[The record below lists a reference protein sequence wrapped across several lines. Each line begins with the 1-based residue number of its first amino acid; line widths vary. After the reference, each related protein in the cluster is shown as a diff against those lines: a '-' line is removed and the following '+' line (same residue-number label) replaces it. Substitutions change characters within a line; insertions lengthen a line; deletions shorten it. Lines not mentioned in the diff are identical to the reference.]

1 MNPAVTLALTAPR
14 GIPTGG
20 PYTNLGLLVRG
31 ATQSDRVGSMFLIL
45 TAVTLLAFATA
56 TVEAVTPAPPN
67 ATRPFAAPLPATPLA
82 KPLVFNGGFGDYRI
96 GHFHAGFD
104 LGTGR
109 KVGRPVLAPEA
120 GWVERVR
127 SSGVGY
133 GRSIYLRTSDGR
145 TLQLGHLDAFA
156 SPLAEYVRH
165 AQDSTGQYE
174 QDLSP
179 SPGQFQVRADEIIAW
194 SGESGAGG
202 PHLHF
207 EIRREDVAYH
217 PQRAGL
223 VVADDVPPKLATLT
237 LEPLDDSSIA
247 GGRSGPFTIALSSRD
262 TVSAIGRFRAIVR
275 ASDRLP
281 NGTEDT
287 VAWAVGIEWDGRRTE
302 CRFDS
307 ISWATDMPEEEYVY
321 DSGRVTGGK
330 GVLLWSPP
338 RFRPRVLRADASRGE
353 EAGTITIRPG
363 DPPRALE
370 VWARDL
376 GGGVAARRLILRLA
390 APPPRA
396 FPGWWRGK
404 EPWSG
409 TSVSFA
415 SLPGGFL
422 RLTVPAAAAKQGP
435 DLQLGAEARRATRVP
450 GGWSATFAVPVSAAA
465 RTVRL
470 PLALRGAGSAKTPRA
485 RGGFVWARRE
495 RSGTGFELA
504 DTRRTL
510 RVGFAP
516 GALFEDAIVLA
527 YAQPRGRA
535 SGLVALGEPWQV
547 EPSRHPLRVPA
558 RVWLAAPKSA
568 SLDRVGVY
576 RLDSGGWTWIG
587 ADRDSVA
594 RTVSGNSWKLGRF
607 ALFRDT
613 VGPRVALLR
622 PPARTVGRPYSRW
635 AVEAKV
641 MENGSGID
649 TRASWFEVD
658 GRRVPTEWD
667 PEAGRLR
674 WRPARPPKRGKHSVL
689 IVATDR
695 SGNRTR
701 TRGSF

>member
-1 MNPAVTLALTAPR
+1 MPKPFIKFMAAIAIVL
-14 GIPTGG
+14 
-20 PYTNLGLLVRG
+20 LLVAPAMLHG
-31 ATQSDRVGSMFLIL
+31 A
-45 TAVTLLAFATA
+45 APFAPTA
-56 TVEAVTPAPPN
+56 TTQ
-67 ATRPFAAPLPATPLA
+67 RPFAAPLADTPLA

-109 KVGRPVLAPEA
+109 KVGSPVLAPER
-120 GWVERVR
+120 GWIERVR

-133 GRSIYLRTSDGR
+133 GRSIYLRTPDGR

-156 SPLAEYVRH
+156 GPLAQYVRH

-174 QDLSP
+174 QDLWP
-179 SPGQFQVRADEIIAW
+179 SPGQFPVRAGETIAW
-194 SGESGAGG
+194 SGQSGAGG

-223 VVADDVPPKLATLT
+223 VVVDSAPPTLATLI
-237 LEPLDDSSIA
+237 LEPLDASSTV
-247 GGRSGPFTIALSSRD
+247 GGRSGPLSISLSGRD
-262 TVSAIGRFRAIVR
+262 TVSAIGRLRAVVR

-281 NGTEDT
+281 NGTEGT
-287 VAWAVGIEWDGRRTE
+287 VPWSVGIEWNGRRTE

-307 ISWATDMPEEEYVY
+307 VSWATDMPEEEYVY

-330 GVLLWSPP
+330 GLVLWSP
-338 RFRPRVLRADASRGE
+338 REFRPRVLRSDASGRE

-376 GGGVAARRLILRLA
+376 GGGVAARRVVLRPDR
-390 APPPRA
+390 APPREA
-396 FPGWWRGK
+396 PGWWRGR

-409 TSVSFA
+409 SLISFA

-422 RLTVPAAAAKQGP
+422 RLTVPAASGKNGV
-435 DLQLGAEARRATRVP
+435 DLQLGAVARHATRAST
-450 GGWSATFAVPVSAAA
+450 GWSATFAVPESASA

-470 PLALRGAGSAKTPRA
+470 ALAVRAIGPARTSSPL
-485 RGGFVWARRE
+485 GGLIWARRE
-495 RSGTGFELA
+495 RSGSRFELTDA
-504 DTRRTL
+504 TRTL

-516 GALFEDAIVLA
+516 GALFEDATVLT
-527 YAQPRGRA
+527 YARPRSKA
-535 SGLVALGEPWQV
+535 SGLVAVGDSWQV

-558 RVWLAAPKSA
+558 RVSIARPAGA
-568 SLDRVGVY
+568 SLDGIGLY
-576 RLDSGGWTWIG
+576 RLDSGGWQWIG
-587 ADRDSVA
+587 GDRDSA
-594 RTVSGNSWKLGRF
+594 TGAIAGNSWRLGRF
-607 ALFRDT
+607 GLFRDT
-613 VGPRVALLR
+613 VAPRVVLMK
-622 PPARTVGRPYSRW
+622 PPARTASRPYSRW
-635 AVEAKV
+635 AVEASIV
-641 MENGSGID
+641 ENGSGID
-649 TRASWFEVD
+649 ARSSWFEVD

-674 WRPARPPKRGKHSVL
+674 WRPGRLPERGKHAVL

-695 SGNRTR
+695 SGNQSR

>member
-1 MNPAVTLALTAPR
+1 MRLTFAV
-14 GIPTGG
+14 
-20 PYTNLGLLVRG
+20 
-31 ATQSDRVGSMFLIL
+31 
-45 TAVTLLAFATA
+45 VTLLVLALATA
-56 TVEAVTPAPPN
+56 TAEAATPAPPT
-67 ATRPFAAPLPATPLA
+67 ATTPFAAPLPAAPLA

-120 GWVERVR
+120 GQIERVR
-127 SSGVGY
+127 CSGVGY
-133 GRSIYLRTSDGR
+133 GRSIYLRTPDGR

-156 SPLAEYVRH
+156 GKLAGYVRH

-174 QDLSP
+174 QDLFP
-179 SPGQFQVRADEIIAW
+179 APGRFQVRAGEIIAW

-207 EIRREDVAYH
+207 EIRRGDVAYH

-223 VVADDVPPKLATLT
+223 VVGDDVPPTLATLT
-237 LEPLDDSSIA
+237 LEPLDDASMA
-247 GGRSGPFTIALSSRD
+247 GGRTGPFTIALAGRD
-262 TVSAIGRFRAIVR
+262 TVVAIGRLRAIVR

-287 VAWAVGIEWDGRRTE
+287 VPWSVGIEWDGHDTE

-307 ISWATDMPEEEYVY
+307 VSWATDMPEEDYVY
-321 DSGRVTGGK
+321 DSGRVTGDK
-330 GVLLWSPP
+330 GVVLWSPP
-338 RFRPRVLRADASRGE
+338 KFRPRVLRADASRGE
-353 EAGTITIRPG
+353 ETGTITIRPG

-376 GGGVAARRLILRLA
+376 GGGVAARRVVLRPA
-390 APPPRA
+390 ESAPHA
-396 FPGWWRGK
+396 FPGWWRGN

-409 TSVSFA
+409 ASVSFA

-422 RLTVPAAAAKQGP
+422 RLTVPGSSAKRAI
-435 DLQLGAEARRATRVP
+435 DLQLGAEARHATPVR
-450 GGWSATFAVPVSAAA
+450 GGWSATFAVPESAAG

-470 PLALRGAGSAKTPRA
+470 PLALREVGFAKAPGARA
-485 RGGFVWARRE
+485 GFVWARRE
-495 RSGTGFELA
+495 RAGAGFELA
-504 DTRRTL
+504 DAKSSL

-527 YAQPRGRA
+527 YAQPRGNA
-535 SGLVALGEPWQV
+535 SGLVAIGEPWQV
-547 EPSRHPLRVPA
+547 EPSRHPLRVHA
-558 RVWLAAPKSA
+558 RVRLAAPTGA

-587 ADRDSVA
+587 ADRDSIAGAVA
-594 RTVSGNSWKLGRF
+594 GNSWRLGRF

-613 VGPRVALLR
+613 VGPRVTLLK
-622 PPARTVGRPYSRW
+622 PPARTARVRPYSRW
-635 AVEAKV
+635 AVEAAVK
-641 MENGSGID
+641 ETGSGID
-649 TRASWFEVD
+649 ARASWFEVN

-667 PEAGRLR
+667 PEVGRLR
-674 WRPARPPKRGKHSVL
+674 WRPARPPERGKHTVL

-701 TRGSF
+701 TRASF

>member
-1 MNPAVTLALTAPR
+1 MPMPFIRIMIV
-14 GIPTGG
+14 
-20 PYTNLGLLVRG
+20 V
-31 ATQSDRVGSMFLIL
+31 
-45 TAVTLLAFATA
+45 AVTLLGFAPA
-56 TVEAVTPAPPN
+56 TLHGATPFSPS
-67 ATRPFAAPLPATPLA
+67 ATTPHPFAAPLPGTPLA

-120 GWVERVR
+120 GWIERVR

-174 QDLSP
+174 QDLWP
-179 SPGQFQVRADEIIAW
+179 SPGQLPVRVGEIIAW

-223 VVADDVPPKLATLT
+223 VVVDGVPPTLATLT
-237 LEPLDDSSIA
+237 LEPLDDSSLA
-247 GGRSGPFTIALSSRD
+247 GGRSGPFTMALPGRD
-262 TVSAIGRFRAIVR
+262 TVSAIGRLRAIVR

-281 NGTEDT
+281 NGTEGT
-287 VAWAVGIEWDGRRTE
+287 VPWSVGIEWDGRHTE

-307 ISWATDMPEEEYVY
+307 VSWATDMPEEEYVY

-330 GVLLWSPP
+330 GLLLWSPEG
-338 RFRPRVLRADASRGE
+338 FRPRVLRADALAGE

-376 GGGVAARRLILRLA
+376 GGGVAARRVVLRPA
-390 APPPRA
+390 AVSPRA
-396 FPGWWRGK
+396 LPGWWRGK

-409 TSVSFA
+409 PSVSVA

-422 RLTVPAAAAKQGP
+422 RLTVPAASAKRGV
-435 DLQLGAEARRATRVP
+435 DLQLGAEARHATRAP
-450 GGWSATFAVPVSAAA
+450 GGWSAMFAVPESAAA

-470 PLALRGAGSAKTPRA
+470 PLALRGAGSATTPRA

-495 RSGTGFELA
+495 RSGAGFELA
-504 DTRRTL
+504 DARGKL

-516 GALFEDAIVLA
+516 GALFEDATVLT
-527 YAQPRGRA
+527 YAHPGSRARG
-535 SGLVALGEPWQV
+535 LIALGDPWQV

-558 RVWLAAPKSA
+558 RVRLAAPPGA
-568 SLDRVGVY
+568 SLDRVGLY
-576 RLDSGGWTWIG
+576 RLDSGGWQWIG
-587 ADRDSVA
+587 ADRDSAAGAVG
-594 RTVSGNSWKLGRF
+594 GNSWRLGRF
-607 ALFRDT
+607 GLFRDA
-613 VGPRVALLR
+613 VPPRVTLMK
-622 PPARTVGRPYSRW
+622 PPARTARARPYSRW
-635 AVEAKV
+635 AVEALVK
-641 MENGSGID
+641 EDGSGID
-649 TRASWFEVD
+649 PRSSWFEVD

-674 WRPARPPKRGKHSVL
+674 WRPARPPERGKHAVV
-689 IVATDR
+689 IIATDR
-695 SGNRTR
+695 SGNQTR

>member
-1 MNPAVTLALTAPR
+1 MIVAAAALLGFAPATLQAAAP
-14 GIPTGG
+14 
-20 PYTNLGLLVRG
+20 
-31 ATQSDRVGSMFLIL
+31 S
-45 TAVTLLAFATA
+45 
-56 TVEAVTPAPPN
+56 PPN
-67 ATRPFAAPLPATPLA
+67 TTTQPPFAKPLPATPLA

-120 GWVERVR
+120 GWIERVR

-133 GRSIYLRTSDGR
+133 GRSIYLRTADGR

-156 SPLAEYVRH
+156 GPLAEYVRH

-174 QDLSP
+174 QDLWP
-179 SPGQFQVRADEIIAW
+179 SPGRLPVRAGEIVAW
-194 SGESGAGG
+194 SGDSGAGG

-223 VVADDVPPKLATLT
+223 VVVDNVPPKLATLT
-237 LEPLDDSSIA
+237 LEPLDESSLA
-247 GGRSGPFTIALSSRD
+247 GGRSGPFTMTLSGRD
-262 TVSAIGRFRAIVR
+262 TVSAIGRLRAIVR

-281 NGTEDT
+281 NGTEGT
-287 VAWAVGIEWDGRRTE
+287 VPWSVGIEWNGRRTE

-307 ISWATDMPEEEYVY
+307 VSWATDMPEEEYVY

-330 GVLLWSPP
+330 GVLLWSPAG
-338 RFRPRVLRADASRGE
+338 FRPRVLRAGARPGE
-353 EAGTITIRPG
+353 EAGTITVRPG

-376 GGGVAARRLILRLA
+376 GGGVAARRVMLRPA
-390 APPPRA
+390 APPTPA
-396 FPGWWRGK
+396 FPGWWDGR
-404 EPWSG
+404 EPWRG

-422 RLTVPAAAAKQGP
+422 RLTVRTPSAKQGL
-435 DLQLGAEARRATRVP
+435 DLQLGTEARHATRVL
-450 GGWSATFAVPVSAAA
+450 GGWSATFAVPESAAA

-470 PLALRGAGSAKTPRA
+470 PLALRGAGSAKTPTA
-485 RGGFVWARRE
+485 RGGLVWARRE
-495 RSGTGFELA
+495 RSGSGFELA
-504 DTRRTL
+504 DARSTL

-516 GALFEDAIVLA
+516 GALFEDATVLA
-527 YAQPRGRA
+527 YAHPRGRA

-558 RVWLAAPKSA
+558 RVSLAAPTGA

-576 RLDSGGWTWIG
+576 RLDSGGWSWIG
-587 ADRDSVA
+587 ADRDSIAGAVA
-594 RTVSGNSWKLGRF
+594 GNSWRLGRF
-607 ALFRDT
+607 GLFRDT
-613 VGPRVALLR
+613 LGPRVTLLK
-622 PPARTVGRPYSRW
+622 PPARTARGRPYSRW
-635 AVEAKV
+635 AVEAV
-641 MENGSGID
+641 VTENGSGMD

-674 WRPARPPKRGKHSVL
+674 WRPARPPERAKHSVL

-695 SGNRTR
+695 SGNQTR

>member
-1 MNPAVTLALTAPR
+1 MILATL
-14 GIPTGG
+14 
-20 PYTNLGLLVRG
+20 
-31 ATQSDRVGSMFLIL
+31 
-45 TAVTLLAFATA
+45 LLAFPTA
-56 TVEAVTPAPPN
+56 ILEGAAPSPPN
-67 ATRPFAAPLPATPLA
+67 TTTLPFAAPLSGTPLA

-109 KVGRPVLAPEA
+109 KVGRPVLAPA
-120 GWVERVR
+120 TGWIERVR

-133 GRSIYLRTSDGR
+133 GRSIYLRTLDGR

-174 QDLSP
+174 QDLWP
-179 SPGQFQVRADEIIAW
+179 SPGRLPVRAGEIIAW

-223 VVADDVPPKLATLT
+223 VIVDNVPPKLATLT
-237 LEPLDDSSIA
+237 LEPLDESSLA
-247 GGRSGPFTIALSSRD
+247 GARSGPLTMTLSGND
-262 TVSAIGRFRAIVR
+262 TVSAIGRLRAIVR

-287 VAWAVGIEWDGRRTE
+287 VPWSVGIEWNGHRTE

-307 ISWATDMPEEEYVY
+307 VSWATDMPEEEYVY

-330 GVLLWSPP
+330 GVLLWAPAG
-338 RFRPRVLRADASRGE
+338 FRPRVLRADAPLRE

-370 VWARDL
+370 LWARDL
-376 GGGVAARRLILRLA
+376 GGGVAARRVILRPAA
-390 APPPRA
+390 APPPA
-396 FPGWWRGK
+396 DPGWWYGR
-404 EPWSG
+404 EPWRG

-415 SLPGGFL
+415 SLPGGYL
-422 RLTVPAAAAKQGP
+422 RLTVPAAAAPHGL

-450 GGWSATFAVPVSAAA
+450 GGWSATFAVPESAGAK
-465 RTVRL
+465 TVRL
-470 PLALRGAGSAKTPRA
+470 SLAMGGAGSAETPAA

-495 RSGTGFELA
+495 RSGSGFELA
-504 DTRRTL
+504 DAGKKL
-510 RVGFAP
+510 RVQFAP
-516 GALFEDAIVLA
+516 GALFEDASVLA
-527 YAQPRGRA
+527 YSYPRGEA
-535 SGLVALGEPWQV
+535 NGLIALGEPWQV
-547 EPSRHPLRVPA
+547 EPARHPLRVPA
-558 RVWLAAPKSA
+558 RVSLVAPAGA
-568 SLDRVGVY
+568 SLDRVALY
-576 RLDSGGWTWIG
+576 RLDNGGWQWIG
-587 ADRDSVA
+587 ADRDSAAGAVA
-594 RTVSGNSWKLGRF
+594 GNSWRLGRF
-607 ALFRDT
+607 GLFRDV
-613 VGPRVALLR
+613 VGPRVTLLK
-622 PPARTVGRPYSRW
+622 PPARTARGLPYSRW

-641 MENGSGID
+641 MEDGSGID

-674 WRPARPPKRGKHSVL
+674 WRPAQPPKHGKHAVV
-689 IVATDR
+689 IIATDR
-695 SGNRTR
+695 SGNQTR

>member
-1 MNPAVTLALTAPR
+1 LSGA
-14 GIPTGG
+14 
-20 PYTNLGLLVRG
+20 GLLLLQALPRASYWASILSPLG
-31 ATQSDRVGSMFLIL
+31 TPLIRRMIL
-45 TAVTLLAFATA
+45 ASATLLGFAPA
-56 TVEAVTPAPPN
+56 TLQAAAPSPPN
-67 ATRPFAAPLPATPLA
+67 TTTPHPFAAPLPGTPLA

-109 KVGRPVLAPEA
+109 KVGRPVLAPAA
-120 GWVERVR
+120 GWIERVR

-133 GRSIYLRTSDGR
+133 GRSIYLRTLDGR

-165 AQDSTGQYE
+165 VQDSTGQYE
-174 QDLSP
+174 QDLWP
-179 SPGQFQVRADEIIAW
+179 SPGQLPVRAGAIIAW

-223 VVADDVPPKLATLT
+223 VVVDNVPPKLATLT
-237 LEPLDDSSIA
+237 LEPLDESSLA
-247 GGRSGPFTIALSSRD
+247 GERSGPLTMTLSGRD
-262 TVSAIGRFRAIVR
+262 TVSAIGRLRAIVR

-287 VAWAVGIEWDGRRTE
+287 VPWSVGIEWNGRRTE

-307 ISWATDMPEEEYVY
+307 VSWATDMPEEEYVY
-321 DSGRVTGGK
+321 DSGRITGGK
-330 GVLLWSPP
+330 GLVLWSP
-338 RFRPRVLRADASRGE
+338 RGFRPRVLRADASPGE

-376 GGGVAARRLILRLA
+376 GGGVAARRVILRPA
-390 APPPRA
+390 ATPPPA
-396 FPGWWRGK
+396 GPGWWRGK

-415 SLPGGFL
+415 PLPGGFL
-422 RLTVPAAAAKQGP
+422 RLTVPAAAAKHGL
-435 DLQLGAEARRATRVP
+435 DLQLGAEARRATRVT
-450 GGWSATFAVPVSAAA
+450 GGWSATFAVPESAAA

-470 PLALRGAGSAKTPRA
+470 PLALRGAASAKTPTA

-495 RSGTGFELA
+495 RSGTAFELA
-504 DTRRTL
+504 DATAKM
-510 RVGFAP
+510 RVAFAP

-527 YAQPRGRA
+527 YAHPRSETR
-535 SGLVALGEPWQV
+535 GLIALGESWQV

-558 RVWLAAPKSA
+558 RVWLAAPPSA
-568 SLDRVGVY
+568 SLDRVALY
-576 RLDSGGWTWIG
+576 RLDSGGWQWIG
-587 ADRDSVA
+587 ADRDSAAGGVA
-594 RTVSGNSWKLGRF
+594 GNSWRLGRF

-613 VGPRVALLR
+613 VGPRVTLLK
-622 PPARTVGRPYSRW
+622 PPARTARGLPYSRW
-635 AVEAKV
+635 AIEAKV
-641 MENGSGID
+641 TEDGSGID
-649 TRASWFEVD
+649 TRASSFEVD

-674 WRPARPPKRGKHSVL
+674 WRPAALPKGGKHAVL
-689 IVATDR
+689 IIATDR
-695 SGNRTR
+695 SGNQTR

>member
-1 MNPAVTLALTAPR
+1 MPR
-14 GIPTGG
+14 RFT
-20 PYTNLGLLVRG
+20 
-31 ATQSDRVGSMFLIL
+31 MFLIIVS
-45 TAVTLLAFATA
+45 VTLLGS
-56 TVEAVTPAPPN
+56 TPVSLQGANPPN
-67 ATRPFAAPLPATPLA
+67 ATTQHPFTAPLAETPLA

-109 KVGRPVLAPEA
+109 KVGRPVFAPDR
-120 GWVERVR
+120 GWIERVR
-127 SSGVGY
+127 SSGIGY

-156 SPLAEYVRH
+156 GALAGYVQH
-165 AQDSTGQYE
+165 VQDSTGQYE
-174 QDLSP
+174 QDLWP
-179 SPGQFQVRADEIIAW
+179 SPGQFPVRAGEIIAW

-217 PQRAGL
+217 PLRAGL
-223 VVADDVPPKLATLT
+223 VVQDNVPPTLAALI
-237 LEPLDDSSIA
+237 LEPLDDSSLAA
-247 GGRSGPFTIALSSRD
+247 GGSGPFPVALSGRD
-262 TVSAIGRFRAIVR
+262 TVSAIGRLRAIVR

-287 VAWAVGIEWDGRRTE
+287 VPWSVGIEWDGRRTE

-330 GVLLWSPP
+330 GLVLWSP
-338 RFRPRVLRADASRGE
+338 RGFRPRVLRADAPASE
-353 EAGTITIRPG
+353 EAGTITIRQG

-376 GGGVAARRLILRLA
+376 GGGVAVRRVVLRPGA
-390 APPPRA
+390 APPRE

-404 EPWSG
+404 ETWSG

-415 SLPGGFL
+415 SLPGGFV
-422 RLTVPAAAAKQGP
+422 RLTVPAASSKDGP
-435 DLQLGAEARRATRVP
+435 DLQLGAEARHATRAP
-450 GGWSATFAVPVSAAA
+450 GGWSATFSVPESAAA

-470 PLALRGAGSAKTPRA
+470 PLALRGPASATAHSA
-485 RGGFVWARRE
+485 RGGLVWARRE
-495 RSGTGFELA
+495 RSGTKFELA
-504 DTRRTL
+504 DATGML

-516 GALFEDAIVLA
+516 GALFEDATVVA
-527 YAQPRGRA
+527 YACPRSGA
-535 SGLVALGEPWQV
+535 SGLIAVGDSWQV

-558 RVWLAAPKSA
+558 RVSIAAPSGT
-568 SLDRVGVY
+568 SRDRIGLY
-576 RLDSGGWTWIG
+576 RLDSGGWQWIG
-587 ADRDSVA
+587 ADRDSAPGAVA
-594 RTVSGNSWKLGRF
+594 GNSWRLGRF
-607 ALFRDT
+607 ALFRD
-613 VGPRVALLR
+613 VVAPRVTLIK
-622 PPARTVGRPYSRW
+622 PPARTARARPYSRW
-635 AVEAKV
+635 AVEASV
-641 MENGSGID
+641 VEDGSGID
-649 TRASWFEVD
+649 ARSSWFEVD

-674 WRPARPPKRGKHSVL
+674 WRPARPPERGEHALL

-695 SGNRTR
+695 SGNETR
-701 TRGSF
+701 TRRSF

>member
-1 MNPAVTLALTAPR
+1 MGSTFIRCTIVAAAALLGFAPVTLQAAAP
-14 GIPTGG
+14 
-20 PYTNLGLLVRG
+20 
-31 ATQSDRVGSMFLIL
+31 S
-45 TAVTLLAFATA
+45 
-56 TVEAVTPAPPN
+56 PPN
-67 ATRPFAAPLPATPLA
+67 TTTQPPFAAPLPATPLA
-82 KPLVFNGGFGDYRI
+82 KPLVFHGGFGDFRI
-96 GHFHAGFD
+96 GHFHPGFD

-120 GWVERVR
+120 GWIERVR

-133 GRSIYLRTSDGR
+133 GRSIYLRTADGR

-156 SPLAEYVRH
+156 GPLAEYVRH

-174 QDLSP
+174 QDLWP
-179 SPGQFQVRADEIIAW
+179 SPGLLPVRAGEIIAW

-223 VVADDVPPKLATLT
+223 VVMDNVPPKLATLT
-237 LEPLDDSSIA
+237 LEPLDESSSA
-247 GGRSGPFTIALSSRD
+247 GGRSGPFTMTLSGTD
-262 TVSAIGRFRAIVR
+262 TVSAIGRLRAIVR

-281 NGTEDT
+281 NGTEGT
-287 VAWAVGIEWDGRRTE
+287 VPWSVGIEWNGRRTE

-307 ISWATDMPEEEYVY
+307 VSWATDMPEEEYVY

-330 GVLLWSPP
+330 GVLLWSPAG
-338 RFRPRVLRADASRGE
+338 FRPRVLRADARLGE

-376 GGGVAARRLILRLA
+376 GGGVAARRVMLRPAA
-390 APPPRA
+390 APPPA
-396 FPGWWRGK
+396 DPGWWHGR
-404 EPWSG
+404 ETWRG
-409 TSVSFA
+409 TSASFA

-422 RLTVPAAAAKQGP
+422 RLTVRTPSAKQGL
-435 DLQLGAEARRATRVP
+435 DLQLGAEARRATRVLD
-450 GGWSATFAVPVSAAA
+450 GWSATFAVPESAAV

-470 PLALRGAGSAKTPRA
+470 SLALRGAGSGTRPTA

-504 DTRRTL
+504 DASKTL
-510 RVGFAP
+510 RVGFAA
-516 GALFEDAIVLA
+516 GALFEDATVLA
-527 YAQPRGRA
+527 YAHPQREA
-535 SGLVALGEPWQV
+535 SGLIALGETWQV

-558 RVWLAAPKSA
+558 RVSLAAPRGA
-568 SLDRVGVY
+568 SLDRAALY
-576 RLDSGGWTWIG
+576 RLDRGGWQWIG
-587 ADRDSVA
+587 ADRESVA
-594 RTVSGNSWKLGRF
+594 GAVAGNSWRLGRF
-607 ALFRDT
+607 GLFRDA
-613 VGPRVALLR
+613 VGPRVTLLK
-622 PPARTVGRPYSRW
+622 PPARTERGRPYSRW
-635 AVEAKV
+635 AVEAV
-641 MENGSGID
+641 VTENGSGID

-674 WRPARPPKRGKHSVL
+674 WRPARPPERGKHAVL
-689 IVATDR
+689 IIATDR
-695 SGNRTR
+695 SGNRTQ

>member
-1 MNPAVTLALTAPR
+1 MRLLNPTLKGGREAPR
-14 GIPTGG
+14 VPGS
-20 PYTNLGLLVRG
+20 G
-31 ATQSDRVGSMFLIL
+31 AIMLLIL
-45 TAVTLLAFATA
+45 AAVTLLAFATA
-56 TVEAVTPAPPN
+56 TVEAATPAPPN
-67 ATRPFAAPLPATPLA
+67 ATTPLAPPLPATPLA

-120 GWVERVR
+120 GWIERVR

-133 GRSIYLRTSDGR
+133 GRSIYLRTADGR

-156 SPLAEYVRH
+156 GPLAEYVRH

-179 SPGQFQVRADEIIAW
+179 SPGRLPVRAGEIIAW

-223 VVADDVPPKLATLT
+223 VVVDNVPPKLATLT
-237 LEPLDDSSIA
+237 LEPLDESSLA
-247 GGRSGPFTIALSSRD
+247 GGRSGPFTMTLSGRD
-262 TVSAIGRFRAIVR
+262 TVLAIGRLRAIVR

-281 NGTEDT
+281 NGTEGT
-287 VAWAVGIEWDGRRTE
+287 VPWSVGIEWDGHRTE

-307 ISWATDMPEEEYVY
+307 ISWATDMPEEVYVY

-330 GVLLWSPP
+330 GLLLWSP
-338 RFRPRVLRADASRGE
+338 RGFRPRVLRADARTGE

-376 GGGVAARRLILRLA
+376 GGGVAARRVMLRPA
-390 APPPRA
+390 AVPPRA
-396 FPGWWRGK
+396 APGWWRGK

-422 RLTVPAAAAKQGP
+422 RLTVPAAAAKQAV
-435 DLQLGAEARRATRVP
+435 DLQLGAEARRATRVR
-450 GGWSATFAVPVSAAA
+450 GGWSATFAVPESAAT

-470 PLALRGAGSAKTPRA
+470 PIALRGARSAKTPRA

-495 RSGTGFELA
+495 RSGARFELA
-504 DTRRTL
+504 DARSTL
-510 RVGFAP
+510 RVGFAL

-527 YAQPRGRA
+527 YAHPRARA
-535 SGLVALGEPWQV
+535 RGLVALGEPWQV
-547 EPSRHPLRVPA
+547 EPSRHPLRAPA
-558 RVWLAAPKSA
+558 RVRLAVPTGA

-587 ADRDSVA
+587 ANRDSDA
-594 RTVSGNSWKLGRF
+594 GAVSGNSLRLGRF
-607 ALFRDT
+607 ALFRDI
-613 VGPRVALLR
+613 VGPRVTPLK
-622 PPARTVGRPYSRW
+622 PPARTGGRPYSRW

-641 MENGSGID
+641 TEHGSGLD

-674 WRPARPPKRGKHSVL
+674 WRPAQPPERGKHAVL
-689 IVATDR
+689 IIATDR
-695 SGNRTR
+695 SGNKTR